1 VSVARIG
8 SCAGVALGAGDSAS
22 SVVVGFEED
31 LDFRGEDEEGFRR
44 VYLVVM
50 RVCDGLERAKGGEMG
65 GWTNCGGSC
74 LEEEGGLGEPCLG
87 FVKVRHGE
95 LMLVCV
101 LSCLLL

>member
-50 RVCDGLERAKGGEMG
+50 RVVEGLAWRRRAD
-65 GWTNCGGSC
+65 WVSH
-74 LEEEGGLGEPCLG
+74 
-87 FVKVRHGE
+87 VSA
-95 LMLVCV
+95 
-101 LSCLLL
+101 LSRYGMVN